1 MIRGIHKA
9 LMALGILTI
18 VSTIVFYGLKSG
30 DGDDVSQHKV
40 LHPGG

>member
-9 LMALGILTI
+9 LVALGILTI
-18 VSTIVFYGLKSG
+18 VSTIVFQSLKSG
-30 DGDDVSQHKV
+30 DGNDVSQQKA